1 MNRNRPFDKDADE
14 RELQFDVRRL
24 DAGDAVEVFV
34 EEERRWV
41 RGKFIVSSSGAA
53 VVQLVSKPPLQFEAA
68 LAMGIKRVLH

>member
-1 MNRNRPFDKDADE
+1 MNRNRSFNTDTDE
-14 RELQFDVRRL
+14 RELQFDMRRL
-24 DAGDAVEVFV
+24 DPGDAVEVFL

-41 RGKFIVSSSGAA
+41 RGQFLVSSSGAA